1 MRRLSEQRAVTLVEL
16 LVGMAMALVAFGAV
30 LTSLDVFA
38 RANRTDLLRN
48 ETQDTARS
56 AIDRLSRD
64 LRNIAAPSKG
74 AAGALEEAEPY
85 SLVFQTVSSGQVFGG
100 ENKSNQLR
108 VRYCLDAS
116 TAMNE
121 TLWRQTQTWTT
132 ASAPAMPATSECP
145 GTAWPTKTRLVSY
158 VTNEISNQSRPLFLY
173 GASEPAKIKQV
184 ELDLFINIKPS
195 QAHPG
200 ETELKDG
207 IFLRNSL
214 GAPVASFT
222 LTQVGNHQVLLNGS
236 ASSDPNGQA
245 LSYQWYLDGTALT
258 GATTQQYETPA
269 PPTPG
274 SLTTG
279 SHTFKLTVTDTAGL
293 SASAP
298 EQTVVIK

>member
-1 MRRLSEQRAVTLVEL
+1 MTLVEL
-16 LVGMAMALVAFGAV
+16 LVTMAMAVIVFGAV
-30 LTSLDVFA
+30 LTSLDVFQ
-38 RANRTDLLRN
+38 RANRTDQLRN
-48 ETQDTARS
+48 ETQDAARS

-64 LRNIAAPSKG
+64 LRNVAAPSKG
-74 AAGALEEAEPY
+74 SAGALEEAGAY
-85 SLVFQTVSSGQVFGG
+85 NLVFQTVSSGQVFGG
-100 ENKSNQLR
+100 ENKTNQMR

-116 TAMNE
+116 TATKE
-121 TLWRQTQTWTT
+121 TLWRQTQTWTSAT
-132 ASAPAMPATSECP
+132 APATPATGACP
-145 GTAWPTKTRLVSY
+145 ASAWPTQKQLVTY
-158 VTNEISNQSRPLFLY
+158 MTNEINPSQPRPLFLY
-173 GASEPAKIKQV
+173 GASELAKIKQV
-184 ELDLFINIKPS
+184 ELDLFININPS

-222 LTQVGNHQVLLNGS
+222 LTQFGNHQVLLNGS

-245 LSYQWYLDGTALT
+245 LSYQWYIDAAAVT
-258 GATTQQYETPA
+258 GATAQQYETPA
-269 PPTPG
+269 PPSPG

-293 SASAP
+293 SASA